1 MNIPPTTIAPSSRS
15 PDKALAKANADA
27 VAELRF
33 RVKVGSITIGRFREC
48 TGIAVEVEMKDYM
61 EGGNND
67 WVHKLPTRVKYPNV
81 VLKRGLTHEA
91 ALLDWFNKAHSS
103 YPDNFQELTIELLG
117 PGGVQVR
124 AWSFMDAYPVKWTG
138 PNLNASSNQIAT
150 ETLEMVHK
158 GFKKA

>member
-1 MNIPPTTIAPSSRS
+1 MPGMNIPPSAISPTNRS
-15 PDKALAKANADA
+15 PDKSLAKSAADA
-27 VAELRF
+27 VPDRRQLVVDGTRADLTKLEFDVLQ
-33 RVKVGSITIGRFREC
+33 
-48 TGIAVEVEMKDYM
+48 YM

-81 VLKRGLTHEA
+81 VLKRGITHES
-91 ALLDWFNKAHSS
+91 ALLDWFNSAHSN
-103 YPDNFQELTIELLG
+103 YPQHFQELTIELLG

-124 AWSFMDAYPVKWTG
+124 AWQFMDAYPVKWTG
-138 PNLNASSNQIAT
+138 PNMNAGSNQIAT

>member
-1 MNIPPTTIAPSSRS
+1 MNIPPSVMAPSSRN
-15 PDKALAKANADA
+15 PDKNLAKPSADA

-33 RVKVGSITIGRFREC
+33 RVKVGALTIGRFREC
-48 TGIAVEVEMKDYM
+48 TGIAVEVETKDYM

-67 WVHKLPTRVKYPNV
+67 WVHKLPTRIKYPNV
-81 VLKRGLTHEA
+81 VLKRGVTHES
-91 ALLDWFNKAHSS
+91 ALLDWFSSCHSD
-103 YPDNFQELTIELLG
+103 YPGNFQELTIELLG